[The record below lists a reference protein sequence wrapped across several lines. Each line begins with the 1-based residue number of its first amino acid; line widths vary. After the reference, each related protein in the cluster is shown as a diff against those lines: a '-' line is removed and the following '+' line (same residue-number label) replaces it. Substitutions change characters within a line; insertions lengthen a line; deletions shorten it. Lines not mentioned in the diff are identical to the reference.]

1 MCMKK
6 YLLSL
11 LITAT
16 VFLPAISF
24 ANDVYTITVY
34 HFKDAQQEVVL
45 DTYLQTA
52 YLPALHRKNKNAIGV
67 FKPIAND
74 TAADKIIY
82 VIVPFKS
89 LAEIQSLD
97 KSLAGDSTY
106 LLAGK
111 DYLNASYQTPPYTRM
126 EKIILTAFPLAPQMK
141 LPQLHSDKKDHI
153 YELRSYESPTEKYH
167 INKVKMF
174 NEGGEIKIFTHIN
187 ANAVFYADVIAGSH
201 MPNLMYL
208 TSYENMEDRDAH
220 WKSFTDDP
228 DSKKLFAM
236 DEYKNNVS
244 KADII
249 LMHAASYSDY

>member
-1 MCMKK
+1 MKK
-6 YLLSL
+6 YFVP
-11 LITAT
+11 LIIAAAF
-16 VFLPAISF
+16 FLPSRSF
-24 ANDVYTITVY
+24 GNEIYTITVY
-34 HFKDAQQEVVL
+34 HFKDAQQEVAL

-52 YLPALHRKNKNAIGV
+52 YLPALHRKNKKNIGV
-67 FKPIAND
+67 FKPITND
-74 TAADKIIY
+74 TSADKIIY

-89 LAEIQSLD
+89 LDEIQALE
-97 KSLAGDSTY
+97 KSLAKDSVY
-106 LLAGK
+106 MQAGK
-111 DYLNASYQTPPYTRM
+111 DYINASYQNPPYTRM
-126 EKIILTAFPLAPQMK
+126 EKIVLSAFALAPQMK

-220 WKSFTDDP
+220 WKSFGDDP
-228 DSKKLFAM
+228 DTKKLFAI

>member
-11 LITAT
+11 LITTT

-89 LAEIQSLD
+89 LAEIQSFD

-111 DYLNASYQTPPYTRM
+111 DYLNASYQTPP
-126 EKIILTAFPLAPQMK
+126 
-141 LPQLHSDKKDHI
+141 
-153 YELRSYESPTEKYH
+153 
-167 INKVKMF
+167 
-174 NEGGEIKIFTHIN
+174 
-187 ANAVFYADVIAGSH
+187 
-201 MPNLMYL
+201 
-208 TSYENMEDRDAH
+208 
-220 WKSFTDDP
+220 
-228 DSKKLFAM
+228 
-236 DEYKNNVS
+236 
-244 KADII
+244 
-249 LMHAASYSDY
+249 